1 MSGKT
6 ASPAKRCLSHEQQL
20 DTTNFHSFDG
30 PREGAGET
38 GEGTN
43 DASQQ
48 AKTVLG
54 YRSAGAVY
62 SSSFAPLSPRPVAG
76 LGRGQGRQANGD
88 REREHGTE
96 CQL

>member
-1 MSGKT
+1 MCSCLCVERERGRDGGKEIER
-6 ASPAKRCLSHEQQL
+6 KKHI
-20 DTTNFHSFDG
+20 G